1 MAGCRRSQ
9 EATRRRVRLGSRVG
23 ARAIS
28 RYGARWRSVRMFLI
42 DHDLSPTAPAK
53 LAPAG
58 RHLGSKR
65 SGAEVVVRGL
75 ELSDRDFVASILEQL
90 GWQSR
95 IQRFLAPR
103 PILSER
109 DLSTITSVDGFDRGG
124 TIAFAGSS
132 PIGAAHYVRTAAPEV
147 AEIAVEVVDDWQRR
161 GVGRSLLAELRVS
174 ALRAGCRR
182 LEWFAFESNGT
193 VAALAR
199 DLLDCRST
207 RVGGG
212 VVRWSAATC
221 RLRLTPA
228 PRIRARR
235 DRR

>member
-1 MAGCRRSQ
+1 VFAF
-9 EATRRRVRLGSRVG
+9 GSRVG

-28 RYGARWRSVRMFLI
+28 RYGAWWRSVRMFLI
-42 DHDLSPTAPAK
+42 DHDLSPTEPAE
-53 LAPAG
+53 LVPAG
-58 RHLGSKR
+58 RHLGSMR
-65 SGAEVVVRGL
+65 SAADVVVRGL

-103 PILSER
+103 LILSER
-109 DLSTITSVDGFDRGG
+109 DLSPITSVDGFDRGG

-161 GVGRSLLAELRVS
+161 GVGRSLLGELRVS
-174 ALRAGCRR
+174 ALRAGCPR
-182 LEWFAFESNGT
+182 LEWFAFESNRA

-212 VVRWSAATC
+212 VVRWSAAT
-221 RLRLTPA
+221 
-228 PRIRARR
+228 RR
-235 DRR
+235 PV

>member
-1 MAGCRRSQ
+1 
-9 EATRRRVRLGSRVG
+9 
-23 ARAIS
+23 
-28 RYGARWRSVRMFLI
+28 MFLI
-42 DHDLSPTAPAK
+42 DHDLSPTAPAE

-58 RHLGSKR
+58 RHLGSKH
-65 SGAEVVVRGL
+65 SGAEVVIRGL
-75 ELSDRDFVASILEQL
+75 EVSDRDFVVSILGQL

-109 DLSTITSVDGFDRGG
+109 DLSTITTVDGLDRGG

-147 AEIAVEVVDDWQRR
+147 AEIAVEVVDDWQQR

-174 ALRAGCRR
+174 ALRAGCRG
-182 LEWFAFESNGT
+182 LEWFAFESNRA

-199 DLLDCRST
+199 DLPDCRST

-212 VVRWSAATC
+212 VVRSSAATS
-221 RLRLTPA
+221 RLV
-228 PRIRARR
+228 
-235 DRR
+235 